1 MKDKTET
8 LTAIG
13 HKIQI
18 LREGMG
24 LSQEKLAERANVH
37 RTYIGTVERG
47 ETNLTVLNLYKIA
60 KALNVKPSDIL
71 V

>member
-1 MKDKTET
+1 MKDKNEI

-13 HKIQI
+13 CNVQR
-18 LREGMG
+18 LREDMG
-24 LSQEKLAERANVH
+24 LSQEKFAELANVH

-71 V
+71 P